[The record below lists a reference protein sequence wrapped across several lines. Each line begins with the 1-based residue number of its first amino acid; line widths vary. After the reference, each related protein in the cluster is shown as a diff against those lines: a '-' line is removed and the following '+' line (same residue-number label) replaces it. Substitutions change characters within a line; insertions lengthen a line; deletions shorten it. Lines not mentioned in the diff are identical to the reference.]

1 MTCDQGK
8 LKFIAIIALVVSRC
22 NAGDIPS
29 RDGDIAFQRFPSPQ
43 CRAIQLA
50 TESQFSHVGMILM
63 YNGALMVYETIGP
76 VKFTPIDS
84 WMARDEHHHIVV
96 TRLRDSVCSLR
107 CTSNSSSDFPGE
119 PGGSQIG
126 SA

>member
-1 MTCDQGK
+1 MTRDQGK
-8 LKFIAIIALVVSRC
+8 LKFTVIFALVVSSC
-22 NAGDIPS
+22 DAGDIPF
-29 RDGDIAFQRFPSPQ
+29 REGDIVFQTIPSPQ

-50 TESQFSHVGMILM
+50 TKSRFSHVGMILM